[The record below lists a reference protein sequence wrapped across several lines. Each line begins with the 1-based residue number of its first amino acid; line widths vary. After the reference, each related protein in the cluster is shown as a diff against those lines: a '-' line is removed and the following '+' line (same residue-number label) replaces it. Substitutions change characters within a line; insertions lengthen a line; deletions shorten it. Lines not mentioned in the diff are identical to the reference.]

1 MKKIYLMLFSVMVF
15 ATSVFA
21 QPSLYS
27 FVGST
32 GTYSAIAGTS
42 LTFSS
47 QDDASTGNLP
57 IGFTFNYNG
66 INQTV
71 FAASTNGLLIMGQTT
86 NGTGLSSNAL
96 ATTANTIAGLWED
109 NNITGGS
116 VQYSTAGSVG
126 SRILTVQYTGL
137 HVGGTGSSTNPTIDF
152 QILLYETTNQIQFI
166 YGATSAALSGT
177 TASIGLS
184 GNSGNYLSVTPT
196 SASAPYG
203 TTSSSSENT
212 GISSATFFPT
222 GTTYTFAPPLPCVAP
237 IDQPTILNLTPIN
250 ASQINGAFTAATSN
264 PNSYLVV
271 RYPSGASP
279 TNPVNGTTYTAGGT
293 LGLGTVVQ
301 LSSAVTFSA
310 TGLAPLTTYDFY
322 VYSVNNLC
330 TGGPL
335 YLTASPLARGAT
347 TLAQTAPSCATTF
360 TPLNAAVN
368 VSITQAL
375 TWSGAVGSPAITGYN
390 VFFGTSNALVTAE
403 DASVRV
409 ITNALVTTYTPP
421 FPGLTYGATYF
432 WKVVPINTIGATT
445 GCIVNSF
452 TTYVPAS
459 PTSTAVGGLW
469 SSPATW
475 AGGVVPVAGDNV
487 TIADGAIV
495 TVDQLVSGINSLTI
509 GQGTSGIL
517 QWNASSNAMTLFG
530 NLTIRGGGRFLPYTT
545 GGTGQTINI
554 GGDFVN
560 NGYANLAVGSVALNM
575 NGSQQAGGSLSQ
587 VISGSGTFQ
596 GDGSFGLIRALL
608 FQTTGT
614 STITT
619 TQNLKVVSAFATTA
633 GTLNTNGKLSI
644 DNTAQVYGQA
654 FNTQLASVAVTN
666 MGSLYTSAPVIF
678 GAACSTWVASLA
690 AVVGTRYFSGGN
702 VYICTVAG
710 AFDAV
715 NPPTHTT
722 GVAANGAASLLWLA
736 PYGTLGNPFILTITT
751 VGTQYFYGGNLY
763 VCTVAGIPDPTNP
776 PVHVTGAVV
785 SGAATFLYA
794 GTAATATPNFDAVTS
809 TIRSLNITNAGTGL
823 STAPTVTINGGGGA
837 SASATAT
844 LFQSIAGV
852 ANSLGQKSGSATI
865 SGVLNINSG
874 QGASA
879 QSGVG
884 NVSTSN
890 GGVNYTVAPTVGFAG
905 PPGINLVTAGGTG
918 YTSNPTITVTGGT
931 LISGTALTTAN
942 FTITANQGK
951 VVSVYLN
958 TATTATY
965 SVPPTL
971 AFAGGGGSGATLD
984 FPAGCWPTATASIGA
999 NGQITN
1005 FTVTNAGFGYVAAP
1019 TVGVGTTSGTAAGGT
1034 FTTVA
1039 TAPTCRLGL
1048 YSLTINNFT
1057 PSPANVPNADDA
1069 IIPVSRKIN
1078 VLTLGSTTP
1087 VIGNLNL
1094 TGNIELLA
1102 TAPLT
1107 INAGVLNM
1115 GGNNLL
1121 ASWNGYAGQTGSTA
1135 ANVTNGSITL
1145 TTRGGGTTGS
1155 TLNFPFDATFTTF
1168 TGTGTTAA
1176 NGASVLT
1183 VTASRTAAPTG
1194 TGNPI
1199 GTRAYNSVVNA
1210 GAVYGTNP
1218 TVTLNWNANDN
1229 LISDNPLLR
1238 ISQSAALA
1246 GPWTIRSLTSG
1257 TGALPSTGS
1266 RTTAT
1271 AVPGPIV
1278 PTGNDFF
1285 AWTSTF
1291 VPPPALNYAVTR
1303 TTGNTYQSIA
1313 PVLSG
1318 GDGTG
1323 TLSTAAGD
1331 ETAQVGI
1338 NIAAAGF
1345 VYQGSPV
1352 TAMAIHPNGY
1362 ISLNNAYYTYA
1373 TASSWDNTLAPVN
1386 NGFAGTFDGNKRNV
1400 IAPFYDDLNKATPVI
1415 YYKIAGTKVTAEWFN
1430 TTFFGLS
1437 GPQLFYQVVLDAADQ
1452 SITFNYGNMQLYNGT
1467 QNIRYSYTCGISGAF
1482 VQSIPQ
1488 PGQVMQQQ
1496 YENTTFFTNE
1506 NGGTSNWG
1514 ANGLAISPDPRSSI
1528 KFTPGT
1534 YVPVAAPTATAP
1546 TNDDPAGAITRPALP
1561 AFPSNIAWD
1570 NGTNTSNLFT
1580 TRFATNTAIPA
1591 NCGGAANARDV
1602 WFKFVAPNPSV
1613 TVRIYGS
1620 GGFIPRVSV
1629 YDNALTLLPNCVVGL
1644 QGLIANTAASGLTVG
1659 ATYYVRV
1666 YHDNTGTQATATATV
1681 SGGVVTGLTV
1691 TPGTNYSNP
1700 ASAFSGYS
1708 PQNQGPRITF
1718 TGGGGNGAAAGWVT
1732 PTAATGVLPLTAA
1745 NLALTGG
1752 SGYTSAPTVTI
1763 ESPDWGITG
1772 EFGIVLFSL
1781 PENDECSGAIGLTNL
1796 TNNTCVLGQNSASTN
1811 TQGATASAEATV
1823 CGTPDDDLW
1832 YKFTAIDVN
1841 TRIEVIGT
1849 GTFDAAFQVYNGGVS
1864 PGACVGKT
1872 ALVCIDANGAGVVD
1886 SATVATV
1893 VGNTYFVRVF
1903 HTGTGTAIGETFT
1916 ICVNSAPPVCVA
1928 APIAPTNASSVC
1940 VGTVTLSWAPV
1951 TGASQYEVYLDLGS
1965 ATTLVSTQSTTS
1977 FTTAP
1982 LPAGAYSWRVIPR
1995 NVFGAAT
2002 GCAVFRFDVLPPPTV
2017 SVSPAGP
2024 FVLCS
2029 PATQLLT
2036 GTTNAS
2042 TPTYQWV
2049 NGIANIVGATSITY
2063 TATATGSYRMVAT
2076 DGVTGCRDTSNAVLV
2091 TVNISPTVAITPI
2104 SPSISCDSVK
2114 LSVGGSGGVIKITE
2128 VTLFRIGTGQTVA
2141 YPAYATGADLVE
2153 ISNISSSPV
2162 DVSGYTIADYSSA
2175 SAVASHPFT
2184 IPGGTI
2190 IPANSVMVIC
2200 LGTGTDDI
2208 PNRYFNTGGSNDSWG
2223 SGSLVGI
2230 VVKNGST
2237 VIDAVG
2243 LNSGYVFN
2251 AGTGVTAAD
2260 WSGFASSPGTF
2271 AGTIRTTPIDN
2282 NVGSDWSQSNT
2293 PSPLQT
2299 IGTYNAGL
2307 ALPVYLWSPAA
2318 GLFTD
2323 AALTIPYT
2331 NQDLSTVFAKPG
2343 TTTLYTLQAT
2353 VGSCPG
2359 STTVNVTVMPAGT
2372 IVWTGAV
2379 STDWND
2385 AGNWNCGGVPTIT
2398 SEVLI
2403 QAGKPNYPILNSNVE
2418 IKKIKLDPG
2427 ATVTTGSGFELKL
2440 NGN

>member
-32 GTYSAIAGTS
+32 GTYSAVAGTS

-96 ATTANTIAGLWED
+96 ASTANTIAGLWED

-137 HVGGTGSSTNPTIDF
+137 HVGGGGSTTNPTIDF

-166 YGATSAALSGT
+166 YGATSAALAST
-177 TASIGLS
+177 SASIGLS
-184 GNSGNYLSVTPT
+184 GNSGNFLSVTPT

-203 TTSSSSENT
+203 TTSNSSENT

-250 ASQINGAFTAATSN
+250 AAQINGAFTAASSN

-271 RYPSGASP
+271 RYPSAATP

-301 LSSAVTFSA
+301 LSSALTFSA

-368 VSITQAL
+368 VPITQAL

-390 VFFGTSNALVTAE
+390 VYFGTSNALVTAE

-432 WKVVPINTIGATT
+432 WKIVPINAIGATT

-452 TTYVPAS
+452 TAYVPSS
-459 PTSTAVGGLW
+459 PTSTAIGGLW

-475 AGGVVPVAGDNV
+475 AGGIVPVAGDNV

-517 QWNASSNAMTLFG
+517 QWGSATNTMTLFG
-530 NLTIRGGGRFLPYTT
+530 NLTIRAGAKFLPYSSISN
-545 GGTGQTINI
+545 GQTINV
-554 GGDFVN
+554 GGDFIN
-560 NGYANLAVGSVALNM
+560 DGYANLSVAVTTNTVLAFT
-575 NGSQQAGGSLSQ
+575 GSQQAGGSLAQ
-587 VISGSGTFQ
+587 TLGGTGTFQ
-596 GDGSFGLIRALL
+596 GNGTNGFIRVLF
-608 FQTTGT
+608 FQTNGN
-614 STITT
+614 SSITT
-619 TQNLKVVSAFATTA
+619 TQNLTTTNFASAT
-633 GTLNTNGKLSI
+633 GTLNTNGKLTV
-644 DNTAQVYGQA
+644 DNTIQVYGQA
-654 FNTQLASVAVTN
+654 FNTQVASIAVTS
-666 MGSLYTSAPVIF
+666 MGTGYTSAPVAF

-702 VYICTVAG
+702 VYLCTVAG

-715 NPPTHTT
+715 NPPTHTA
-722 GVAANGAASLLWLA
+722 GIVANGAASLLWLA
-736 PYGTLGNPFILTITT
+736 PYGTLGNPFILTTTT

-776 PVHVTGAVV
+776 PVHLSGTAV
-785 SGAATFLYA
+785 SGAASFLYV
-794 GTAATATPNFDAVTS
+794 GSPATVSVNHDPVTS
-809 TIRSLNITNAGTGL
+809 TVRSLNLVTTGSGYSSSPSVTFNAAIGSG
-823 STAPTVTINGGGGA
+823 
-837 SASATAT
+837 ASATAIV
-844 LFQSIAGV
+844 FQSIIGSTTSV
-852 ANSLGQKSGSATI
+852 TQRSGSATI
-865 SGVLNINSG
+865 TGALNINNN
-874 QGASA
+874 QGASI
-879 QSGVG
+879 QTGVG
-884 NVSTSN
+884 NISTTN
-890 GGVNYTVAPTVGFAG
+890 GGVNYTVAPIVGFAG
-905 PPGINLVTAGGTG
+905 PTGINLVTAGGSGFT
-918 YTSNPTITVTGGT
+918 TNPTITLTGGT

-958 TATTATY
+958 TGTTATY

-971 AFAGGGGSGATLD
+971 AFTGGAGTGATLA
-984 FPAGCWPTATASIGA
+984 FPAGCWPTATASIGS

-1005 FTVTNAGFGYVAAP
+1005 FTVTNAGFGYVTAP
-1019 TVGVGTTSGTAAGGT
+1019 IVGVGTTGT
-1034 FTTVA
+1034 FTTAA
-1039 TAPTCRLGL
+1039 TAPTCRVGL
-1048 YSLTINNFT
+1048 YGISVGFFT
-1057 PSPANVPNADDA
+1057 PSLTNVPAPDDVTIPANRKMSSITVSNA
-1069 IIPVSRKIN
+1069 
-1078 VLTLGSTTP
+1078 T
-1087 VIGNLNL
+1087 LNL
-1094 TGNIELLA
+1094 TGNIELFSA
-1102 TAPLT
+1102 TPLT
-1107 INAGVLNM
+1107 LTTPAVLNM

-1121 ASWNGYAGQTGSTA
+1121 ASWNGYAGQAGTAA

-1145 TTRGGGTTGS
+1145 TTRGGGNTGS

-1168 TGTGTTAA
+1168 TGSGTTAA

-1199 GTRAYNSVVNA
+1199 GTRAYNSVVNP

-1229 LISDNPLLR
+1229 LVSDNPLLR
-1238 ISQSAALA
+1238 ISQSAALS

-1257 TGALPSTGS
+1257 TGALPATGS

-1362 ISLNNAYYTYA
+1362 ISLNNAFYTYA
-1373 TASSWDNTLAPVN
+1373 TASSWDNTFAPVN
-1386 NGFAGTFDGNKRNV
+1386 NGFTGTFDGNKRNV

-1514 ANGLAISPDPRSSI
+1514 ANGLSISPDPRSSI

-1534 YVPVAAPTATAP
+1534 YVPVAPPTATAP
-1546 TNDDPAGAITRPALP
+1546 ANDEPAGAITRPALP
-1561 AFPSNIAWD
+1561 GFPSNIAWD

-1580 TRFATNTAIPA
+1580 TRFATNTAVPA

-1644 QGLIANTAASGLTVG
+1644 QGLIANTAATGLTVG

-1700 ASAFSGYS
+1700 ATAFSGYS

-1732 PTAATGVLPLTAA
+1732 PTVSTGVLPLTAG

-1796 TNNTCVLGQNSASTN
+1796 TNNSCVLGQNSASTN

-1841 TRIEVIGT
+1841 TRIEAIGT

-1872 ALVCIDANGAGVVD
+1872 ALVCINANGAGVVD

-1903 HTGTGTAIGETFT
+1903 HAGTGTAIGETFT

-1940 VGTVTLSWAPV
+1940 AGTVALSWAPV

-1982 LPAGAYSWRVIPR
+1982 LTAGAYSWRIIPR
-1995 NVFGAAT
+1995 NIFGAAT

-2029 PATQLLT
+2029 PATQVLT

-2049 NGIANIVGATSITY
+2049 NGNTNIVGATAITY

-2091 TVNISPTVAITPI
+2091 TVSISPTVVITPI

-2114 LSVGGSGGVIKITE
+2114 LSTSGVGGVIKITE
-2128 VTLFRIGTGQTVA
+2128 VTLFRTGTGQTA
-2141 YPAYATGADLVE
+2141 TYPAYATGADLVE

-2162 DVSGYTIADYSSA
+2162 DVSGYTIADYASA

-2200 LGTGTDDI
+2200 LGAGTDDVA
-2208 PNRYFNTGGSNDSWG
+2208 NRYFNTGGANDSYF
-2223 SGSLVGI
+2223 SGSLIGV

-2237 VIDAVG
+2237 IIDAVG
-2243 LNSGYVFN
+2243 VNSGYVFDP
-2251 AGTGVTAAD
+2251 ATGVTAAD
-2260 WSGFASSPGTF
+2260 WSGFAPSLSGF

-2282 NVGSDWSQSNT
+2282 NVGSDWTQSDT

-2299 IGTYNAGL
+2299 IGSYNAGL
-2307 ALPVYLWSPAA
+2307 GVPVYLWSPAT

-2331 NQDLSTVFAKPG
+2331 TQDLSTVFAKPSV
-2343 TTTLYTLQAT
+2343 TTLYTLQTT

-2359 STTVNVTVMPAGT
+2359 LATVNVTVMPAGT

-2379 STDWND
+2379 NTDWNNV
-2385 AGNWNCGGVPTIT
+2385 GNWTCGGVPTIT

-2403 QAGKPNYPILNSNVE
+2403 QAGKPNYPVLNSNVE
-2418 IKKIKLDPG
+2418 IKKITLDPG
-2427 ATVTTGSGFELKL
+2427 ATVTTGTGFELKL